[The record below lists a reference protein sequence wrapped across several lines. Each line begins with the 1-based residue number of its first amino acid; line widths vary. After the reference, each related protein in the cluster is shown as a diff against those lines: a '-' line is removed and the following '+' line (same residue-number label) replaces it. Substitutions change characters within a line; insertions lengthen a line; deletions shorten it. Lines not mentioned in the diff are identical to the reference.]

1 MNIKE
6 VELTQEQ
13 QDIVDFVDILLNDD
27 RYKSMAIKAFAGCG
41 KSFVL
46 KYIAHKFK
54 TKKFLGLA
62 FNNSIYKENKKSFPK
77 RNSKWFTVHGFAKE
91 YLKKFGVNFDFEN
104 CTSNYKDIELIHI
117 LNVEDP
123 GNYHLGKCINEIMKV
138 YCQSSLKDI
147 TPDNIK
153 KAAMSQMNES
163 VILMNDSYLVIGCE
177 YAKKLWTL
185 FEENKISPT
194 FDFYLK
200 YFEVNRYA
208 ERITEFDL
216 LELDEAQDSNA
227 VTMSI
232 VTQLPTK
239 NIYVG
244 DEHQSI
250 YGFRGTLNAMKYADK
265 LFYLSTTFRYIPKIA
280 DYANKILK
288 SYKNEQVP
296 IKSLASGSK
305 KDGLKAFIS
314 RNNSSMIALIA
325 DLISKDE
332 DFKTVKDPDDLFEA
346 ALSILEFRLEKRV
359 SKENIHFQYLNKF
372 QSIEQVKEYID
383 ETKDNE
389 LQTAYKMQQRYGKG
403 LYIFLKKA
411 KENQKKSNV
420 KYILTTAHT
429 SKGLEWDEVV
439 LLNDFP
445 DIPRKLKDARIEN
458 IKDLLTRCK
467 KNDLVASNIV
477 QEINLF
483 YVAITRAR
491 FQFKY
496 REIEESEL

>member
-1 MNIKE
+1 MNINE
-6 VELTQEQ
+6 VVLTKEQ
-13 QDIVDFVDILLNDD
+13 QDIVDFVEILFNDNK
-27 RYKSMAIKAFAGCG
+27 YKSMAIKAFAGCG

-46 KYIAHKFK
+46 KYIAHKYK
-54 TKKFLGLA
+54 DKKILGLA

-91 YLKKFGVNFDFEN
+91 YLKKFGITFDFEN
-104 CTSNYKDIELIHI
+104 STSNFKDIELIH
-117 LNVEDP
+117 LLEVEDP
-123 GNYHLGKCINEIMKV
+123 GNYQLGKSINEIMKV
-138 YCQSSLKDI
+138 YCQSSLNEI
-147 TPDNIK
+147 TPPNII
-153 KAAMSQMNES
+153 KAAKSQINEFVLQMNEA
-163 VILMNDSYLVIGCE
+163 YLQAGCE
-177 YAKKLWTL
+177 YAKKLWKL
-185 FEENKISPT
+185 FEENKIPPT

-200 YFEVNRYA
+200 YFEVNRFA

-265 LFYLSTTFRYIPKIA
+265 LFYLSTTFRYIPTIA
-280 DYANKILK
+280 DYANRILK

-296 IKSLASGSK
+296 IKSLADGTK

-325 DLISKDE
+325 DLIKKDE
-332 DFKTVKDPDDLFEA
+332 PFITVKKPEDLFEA

-383 ETKDNE
+383 ETRDNE
-389 LQTAYKMQQRYGKG
+389 LQTAYKMQKRYGKG
-403 LYIFLKKA
+403 LYIFQKKAIENLKK
-411 KENQKKSNV
+411 ENV

-429 SKGLEWDEVV
+429 SKGLEWDEVT
-439 LLNDFP
+439 LLSDFP
-445 DIPRKLKDARIEN
+445 DIPRMLKEAKIES
-458 IKDLLTRCK
+458 IKDLLIRYK
-467 KNDLVASNIV
+467 QHDIVASNII
-477 QEINLF
+477 QEIHLF

-491 FQFKY
+491 YKFTY
-496 REIEESEL
+496 RNIEEDD